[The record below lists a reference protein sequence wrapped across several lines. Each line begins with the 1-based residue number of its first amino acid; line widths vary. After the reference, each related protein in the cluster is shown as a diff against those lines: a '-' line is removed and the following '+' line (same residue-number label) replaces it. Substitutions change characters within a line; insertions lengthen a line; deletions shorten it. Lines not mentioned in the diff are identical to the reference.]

1 MRRAMLR
8 RNGALVPALLV
19 TTILAGCDGSP
30 PPPPQNF
37 PAVHYDYLTPL
48 RLNVADV
55 EVEDG
60 SSPPDGDLAGRSPVK
75 PAQAMQQMAHDR
87 LIAAG
92 GSGTATFVV
101 TEASITRTD
110 NGITEHLAA
119 RLEISNAGGGHAGFA
134 EAHVTR
140 TETPGNGEPAGP
152 ASLYELTRQAMEDM
166 NVEFEYQVRHTL
178 HDWLITNGAVEAPVE
193 QAPLTAGAPG
203 SGGAPLP
210 LAPMGAPPAAPSAG
224 FTPGAPTTLAPPPPA
239 GAASPGA
246 LSPPPGYPHRT
257 SGRGTRECA
266 AGQRALSAAGR
277 RATCLPAARI
287 LAARLP
293 AAGLPAAW
301 LPAAWL
307 PAAGLPAEHLRARR
321 AGARHP
327 DALWQRAAVE
337 PGLPAEPHRLLRAAA
352 HHISAVARGRRPEA
366 NRYSP

>member
-246 LSPPPGYPHRT
+246 LSPPPGYLTAPP
-257 SGRGTRECA
+257 GA
-266 AGQRALSAAGR
+266 APASAPPGDAPYPQPG
-277 RATCLPAARI
+277 
-287 LAARLP
+287 
-293 AAGLPAAW
+293 AGLPAYPQ
-301 LPAAWL
+301 PAYSQ
-307 PAAGLPAEHLRARR
+307 PAYPQPGYPQPGYPQPGYPQPGYPQNTYAPGEPA
-321 AGARHP
+321 
-327 DALWQRAAVE
+327 
-337 PGLPAEPHRLLRAAA
+337 PGTPTPYGSVPPSSQAYPQ
-352 HHISAVARGRRPEA
+352 
-366 NRYSP
+366 SPTGY